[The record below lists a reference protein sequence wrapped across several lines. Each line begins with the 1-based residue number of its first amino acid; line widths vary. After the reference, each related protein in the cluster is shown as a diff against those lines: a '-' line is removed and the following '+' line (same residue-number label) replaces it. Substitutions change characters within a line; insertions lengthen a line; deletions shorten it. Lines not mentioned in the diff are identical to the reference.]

1 MGWERRYQGAAQ
13 HLAALYKSRLFS
25 PLQLGYAE
33 EGQSVTG
40 EQRTHTSRAQPPR
53 ALVQA
58 TGRRGGTEMTRENN
72 MLPSNK
78 TPILLARKVKWLCRR
93 TKTRE
98 SCPHWP
104 DVNYKPQKH
113 QSP

>member
-40 EQRTHTSRAQPPR
+40 EQRTHTSRAQLPKASKGSGPGYR
-53 ALVQA
+53 EE
-58 TGRRGGTEMTRENN
+58 GRDRDDKGKQHA
-72 MLPSNK
+72 SF
-78 TPILLARKVKWLCRR
+78 
-93 TKTRE
+93 
-98 SCPHWP
+98 
-104 DVNYKPQKH
+104 
-113 QSP
+113 